1 MVEIK
6 MKMTPEAF
14 ALWRPDGNDDGP
26 FADPVD
32 HLDKVLVHSEFNNY
46 VRGPFATV
54 PVTHPAVAGVAAS
67 VSPTSGGFL
76 VSGQIVKTSRN
87 VLTHNLGY
95 PPRFSIAVDGE
106 VLPSGWLIQ
115 QVGNRGRIIYYSSN
129 STHIIVTDVGGSDE
143 NALPAIAKTY
153 SVVAYRNIAAEPGAP
168 QFKLTP
174 DRLIA
179 GQGKLDT
186 NERHMRVALG
196 GESPIWIPGGGL
208 VDVAGG
214 AFRTVTPK
222 GTVLDQPGYNGSFAP
237 GAASIQVTV

>member
-14 ALWRPDGNDDGP
+14 ALWRPDENDNGP
-26 FADPVD
+26 FTDPVD
-32 HLDKVLVHSEFNNY
+32 HLDRVLVHSEFNNF
-46 VRGPFATV
+46 VRGPFATT

-76 VSGQIVKTSRN
+76 VSGQLVVTRHN
-87 VLTHNLGY
+87 VLAHNLGY

-106 VLPSGWLIQ
+106 VLSSGWLIQ
-115 QVGNRGRIIYYSSN
+115 QVGNRGRIVYFSSN
-129 STHIIVTDVGGSDE
+129 STHIIVTGVGGSDE

-153 SVVAYRNIAAEPGAP
+153 SVVAYRNIAAEAEAP
-168 QFKLTP
+168 QFKITP

-196 GESPIWIPGGGL
+196 SESPLYIPGGSL
-208 VDVAGG
+208 VDVSGG

-222 GTVLDQPGYNGSFAP
+222 GTVLDQPGYNGSFSP
-237 GAASIQVTV
+237 SASSVQVTV